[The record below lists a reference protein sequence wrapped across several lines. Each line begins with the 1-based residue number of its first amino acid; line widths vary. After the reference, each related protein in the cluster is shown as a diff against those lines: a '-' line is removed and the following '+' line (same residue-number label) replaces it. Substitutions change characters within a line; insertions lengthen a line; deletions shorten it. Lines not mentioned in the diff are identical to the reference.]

1 MTYPHPNKKNNYINK
16 KWLKLFLN
24 WKQKGKWNSCI
35 FSIVSCSMYAVCQ
48 LFPPR
53 FGSFVH
59 SSLQIFRCFIKHN
72 TKKYFFKL
80 CQNLH
85 ISQPI
90 FVWTVPLY
98 VVPYYPELYTV
109 IYSTIILRCLKDAV
123 NFAWLF
129 GNYTK
134 SECFITNLW
143 AKHVLFENFITK
155 DSRCEI
161 IRALF
166 ILPMIRWE
174 WCENGFLEKQNSN
187 KDLFSH
193 QNKSFKD
200 TCGAIWQ
207 VLCWRIFFVYVWYT
221 IMIKVTK

>member
-1 MTYPHPNKKNNYINK
+1 M
-16 KWLKLFLN
+16 N
-24 WKQKGKWNSCI
+24 WKQKRCI

-98 VVPYYPELYTV
+98 VVPYYPKLYTV
-109 IYSTIILRCLKDAV
+109 IYSTIILRCVRDAV
-123 NFAWLF
+123 NFAWLLQKF
-129 GNYTK
+129 DTV
-134 SECFITNLW
+134 ILAIIINLN
-143 AKHVLFENFITK
+143 ALSQI
-155 DSRCEI
+155 CEPNMFY
-161 IRALF
+161 LKT
-166 ILPMIRWE
+166 L
-174 WCENGFLEKQNSN
+174 
-187 KDLFSH
+187 
-193 QNKSFKD
+193 
-200 TCGAIWQ
+200 
-207 VLCWRIFFVYVWYT
+207 
-221 IMIKVTK
+221 